1 MNFNTEGL
9 HPSFINTGMKRMQR
23 LETRYAEG
31 LKRIFWRLHKL
42 RCSGKM
48 ERCKLLQANPGKNRW
63 AKRIDFK
70 TRHTFIDDL
79 VVSRIG
85 DGGKR
90 LFAFEYLLRLRVETS
105 ALSDIQCLSGAL
117 NQVVE

>member
-1 MNFNTEGL
+1 MKKNKSSPSTHHGYKKSMRRSVVIQAKMTSWIASMNFNTEGL

-23 LETRYAEG
+23 LETRYAKG
-31 LKRIFWRLHKL
+31 LKRIFQRLHKL

-63 AKRIDFK
+63 AKRIDFE

-79 VVSRIG
+79 VV
-85 DGGKR
+85 
-90 LFAFEYLLRLRVETS
+90 
-105 ALSDIQCLSGAL
+105 
-117 NQVVE
+117 

>member
-1 MNFNTEGL
+1 
-9 HPSFINTGMKRMQR
+9 
-23 LETRYAEG
+23 
-31 LKRIFWRLHKL
+31 
-42 RCSGKM
+42 M

-63 AKRIDFK
+63 AKRIDFE

-79 VVSRIG
+79 VVSRVG

-105 ALSDIQCLSGAL
+105 ALSDIQCLSHAL
-117 NQVVE
+117 NGVVECWNSPARQAITRACFCTTRAVEPTALVDYVAGYAD